1 MNYADKLGVPYVVFL
16 GDDEIKQ
23 DKVSLKD
30 MRSGEQELI
39 PTGEAVGRIVAAMG
53 ASDAATPILDKGE

>member
-1 MNYADKLGVPYVVFL
+1 MNYADKLGVPYVIFL

-30 MRSGEQELI
+30 MHSGEQILL
-39 PTGEAVGRIVAAMG
+39 PTGEAVEKIIAAMSS
-53 ASDAATPILDKGE
+53 SDAATPILDKGE

>member
-1 MNYADKLGVPYVVFL
+1 MMALGGPQTA
-16 GDDEIKQ
+16 GHRPDQ
-23 DKVSLKD
+23 
-30 MRSGEQELI
+30 RTGELI